1 MSTTLGKVV
10 LVTGGTAGLGAE
22 LPRELL
28 RQIVASG
35 PPSKIILSCTT

>member
-22 LPRELL
+22 LL